1 MEEQTT
7 QTEDSPSAERFVFGS
22 QKPKLAHIKMLTTIK
37 YGQTPLK
44 TGKKYRIPAVA
55 AQQFVSRGLAQ
66 YVKRHNTSGS

>member
-1 MEEQTT
+1 MSEENTMTKQ
-7 QTEDSPSAERFVFGS
+7 DPSAERFAFGE
-22 QKPKLAHIKMLTTIK
+22 QKPHMEHVKMLTTIK

-66 YVKRHNTSGS
+66 YVKRNNPSGS